1 MNIKRRCGAL
11 DTTMKLLHLTISPN
25 IEGSSSRKVSAR
37 LLVRLRSRFPQLQET
52 LLDLSQQPL
61 PHLDELTI
69 GAFLTQPAQRTLAQQ
84 QAVQLSDNMVDMLL
98 DCDVLL
104 LSSPIWNLGLPSVL
118 KAWFDHIT
126 RAGRTFGFT
135 ERGTKVGL
143 VPNKKVYLVVSS
155 GSVFSSGP
163 FVQDDHFTPYIRT
176 ALAYIGITDLTVI
189 RVDGTHDPS
198 SRETALPTALQA
210 VERLEL

>member
-1 MNIKRRCGAL
+1 
-11 DTTMKLLHLTISPN
+11 MKLLHLTVSPN
-25 IEGSSSRKVSAR
+25 IEGSSSRKVSVRLLAR
-37 LLVRLRSRFPQLQET
+37 LKSRYPQLQET
-52 LLDLSQQPL
+52 LLDLSKQPL

-69 GAFLTQPAQRTLAQQ
+69 GAFLTKPAQRTPAQQ
-84 QAVQLSDNMVDMLL
+84 QAVQLSDSMVDMLL

-104 LSSPIWNLGLPSVL
+104 LSSPMWNLGLPSVL

-135 ERGTKVGL
+135 ELGIKVGL

-155 GSVFSSGP
+155 GSVFSRGP
-163 FVQDDHFTPYIRT
+163 FVQDDYFTPYVST

-189 RVDGTHDPS
+189 RVDGTHDPL
-198 SRETALPTALQA
+198 SRETALPDALQV
-210 VERLEL
+210 VELLEL